1 MKVDRTKYTAH
12 YENGIVVAQWVSVEM
27 ALDTANGESP
37 LEALDLSQELV
48 QQWYKSKNLPFGTNS
63 IPPSPPTEIPVIN
76 KAEERLGILIEN
88 AATKEELMT
97 YKDSITTPYLADL
110 FSSKH
115 QQLFLK
121 Q

>member
-1 MKVDRTKYTAH
+1 MKTGTVKYSAEFRTIDGFSRWA
-12 YENGIVVAQWVSVEM
+12 GIELQYDMGAETFADVYARAVNELTHAITPKGVAPIS
-27 ALDTANGESP
+27 NSP
-37 LEALDLSQELV
+37 A
-48 QQWYKSKNLPFGTNS
+48 
-63 IPPSPPTEIPVIN
+63 PPTEIPVIN